1 MDKEEPHVWQDSRQ
15 HTEDILCATLSFPYL
30 VTGSY
35 DGMLILWNTETE
47 KELSRA
53 RSGIKARVDG
63 TSKRA
68 PSRQGDSLI
77 DNLQRPSSHKLS
89 SRERGRKSPSR

>member
-1 MDKEEPHVWQDSRQ
+1 MDREEPHVWQDSKQ
-15 HTEDILCATLSFPYL
+15 HIEDILCADLSFPYL

-47 KELSRA
+47 KELSRT

-63 TSKRA
+63 TSKRI
-68 PSRQGDSLI
+68 PSQQGDSLM
-77 DNLQRPSSHKLS
+77 DTSSHKLS
-89 SRERGRKSPSR
+89 SRERGRISPNR